1 MIKKNVVVAAL
12 FAFALSACGT
22 TTSTAPSSIPVAE
35 FPVTVGTGETAVT
48 INAKP
53 QAIISLSPSATEDL
67 FAIGAGSQVIAVDDQ
82 STYPLEA
89 PHSKLSG
96 YTPNVEAITAMHP
109 DLVVIS
115 NDIDNLAAS
124 LKAANIPV
132 LIEAAPSDL
141 AGAEAQIIELG
152 RATGNSD
159 RAVITKATME
169 HEISAALN
177 LLSKSAKSVSI
188 YHELD
193 NTFYSITSDTFVGQL
208 YKMAGLTNI
217 ADAAPGASSG
227 YPQLS
232 AEYIVKS
239 NPALIFLADGN
250 CCGQTAATVAMRPG
264 FASLDAVKTPGAIV
278 LLDDDIASRWGPRTP
293 ELLHKIVMAVN
304 AIEGK

>member
-12 FAFALSACGT
+12 FALALSACGT
-22 TTSTAPSSIPVAE
+22 TTSTAPSSTPVAE
-35 FPVTVGTGETAVT
+35 FPVSVGTGESAVT
-48 INAKP
+48 ITSKP
-53 QAIISLSPSATEDL
+53 KAIISLSPSATEDL
-67 FAIGAGSQVIAVDDQ
+67 FAIGAGPQVIAVDDQ
-82 STYPLEA
+82 STYPVEA

-109 DLVVIS
+109 DLVIIS

-132 LIEAAPSDL
+132 LIEPAPSDL

-159 RAVITKATME
+159 RAVIIKITME
-169 HEISAALN
+169 HDISAALN
-177 LLSKSAKSVSI
+177 LLSKPTKPISI

-193 NTFYSITSDTFVGQL
+193 NTMYSITSDTFVGQL

-239 NPALIFLADGN
+239 NPTLIFLADGI
-250 CCGQTAATVAMRPG
+250 CCGQSAATVATRPG
-264 FASLDAVKTPGAIV
+264 FGALQALTMPGAV
-278 LLDDDIASRWGPRTP
+278 VMLDDDIASRWGPRTP
-293 ELLHKIVMAVN
+293 ELLHNIVMAVN
-304 AIEGK
+304 KVQGK